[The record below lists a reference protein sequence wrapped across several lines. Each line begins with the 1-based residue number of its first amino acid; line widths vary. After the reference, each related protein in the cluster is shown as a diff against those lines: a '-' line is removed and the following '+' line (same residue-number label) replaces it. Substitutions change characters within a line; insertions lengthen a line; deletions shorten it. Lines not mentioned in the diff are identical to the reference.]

1 MACRLWPRGISFSVG
16 LILSDQYH
24 RLWFTDMFAFGTKC
38 LISHHVATWMMAY
51 VDQAIVS
58 SQPSGDTLC
67 SLLYSSA
74 VSKHMLIIHL
84 NRVNGA
90 VKLV

>member
-1 MACRLWPRGISFSVG
+1 MACRLWLRGISFSVG

-24 RLWFTDMFAFGTKC
+24 RLQFTDIFAFGAEC

-51 VDQAIVS
+51 MDQVIIS
-58 SQPSGDTLC
+58 GQPSGDALS

-74 VSKHMLIIHL
+74 VSKHTLIVHL
-84 NRVNGA
+84 NRVDGM

>member
-1 MACRLWPRGISFSVG
+1 MACRLWPRGILFSVG

-24 RLWFTDMFAFGTKC
+24 RLQFTDMFAFSAKH

-58 SQPSGDTLC
+58 GQPLGDALG
-67 SLLYSSA
+67 SFLYSSA
-74 VSKHMLIIHL
+74 VSKHTSIVHL
-84 NRVNGA
+84 NRVDGA